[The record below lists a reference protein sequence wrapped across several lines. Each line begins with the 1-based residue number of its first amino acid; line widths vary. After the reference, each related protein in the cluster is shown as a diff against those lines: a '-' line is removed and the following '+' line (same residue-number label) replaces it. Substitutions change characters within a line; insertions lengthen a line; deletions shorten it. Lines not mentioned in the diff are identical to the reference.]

1 MGGACEAPA
10 NAAVVG
16 TAASG
21 VALFSRG
28 NINLAVAAPVALGSG
43 AMLGAR
49 ILAAVSVKRL
59 RVLFVMV
66 LFGLAVQM
74 TLAAFGIHSKGVPA

>member
-1 MGGACEAPA
+1 
-10 NAAVVG
+10 
-16 TAASG
+16 
-21 VALFSRG
+21 
-28 NINLAVAAPVALGSG
+28 LAVAAPVALGSVIG

-66 LFGLAVQM
+66 LFCLAIQM
-74 TLAAFGIHSKGVPA
+74 TLAALGIHSKGVPT